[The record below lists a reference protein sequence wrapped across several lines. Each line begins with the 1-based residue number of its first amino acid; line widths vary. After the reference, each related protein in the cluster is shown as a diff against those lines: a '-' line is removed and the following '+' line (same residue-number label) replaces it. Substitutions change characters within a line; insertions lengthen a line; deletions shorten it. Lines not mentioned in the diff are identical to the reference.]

1 MDPRTKVSI
10 CDFAIFQLTLM
21 IDGLKEGAVFVMS
34 LLAFGID
41 LLFGR
46 HGRRRFVYKM
56 MRVSERLDLWLNL
69 HGATEGRRGSGRTP

>member
-1 MDPRTKVSI
+1 MDPGTKVSI

-41 LLFGR
+41 LL
-46 HGRRRFVYKM
+46 
-56 MRVSERLDLWLNL
+56 LD
-69 HGATEGRRGSGRTP
+69 ATDRGGFSTR

>member
-1 MDPRTKVSI
+1 MSERKALTQRGADMDPGTKVSV

-41 LLFGR
+41 LL
-46 HGRRRFVYKM
+46 
-56 MRVSERLDLWLNL
+56 LD
-69 HGATEGRRGSGRTP
+69 ATDRGGFSTR

>member
-1 MDPRTKVSI
+1 MDPGRKVSI

-41 LLFGR
+41 LL
-46 HGRRRFVYKM
+46 
-56 MRVSERLDLWLNL
+56 LD
-69 HGATEGRRGSGRTP
+69 ATDRGGFSTR